1 MTVTEKW
8 TKILII
14 SSLQLILWE
23 PQTSFYILN
32 FFFPALSCGGGG
44 SHLVMSDSLHPH
56 GL

>member
-8 TKILII
+8 AEILII

-32 FFFPALSCGGGG
+32 FFPPSCCCGGG
-44 SHLVMSDSLHPH
+44 SHLVMSDSLHFH

>member
-8 TKILII
+8 AEILII

-32 FFFPALSCGGGG
+32 FFPLC
-44 SHLVMSDSLHPH
+44 VVVVVVVT
-56 GL
+56 